1 MKTNSLKSTLL
12 ISALFFAGLLT
23 PQSTEAHCDSMDGPV
38 VQAAQKALETGN
50 VNLILIWVNEEQEE
64 QIRETFTKTLDVRN
78 ESESVREV
86 ADTWFFE
93 TLVRLHRESEGAP
106 YTGLK
111 SAGSETGPVIPATD
125 QALET
130 GSAKELRDLIV
141 NAFEQQLHA
150 HFEKALRSKDF
161 DPENVE
167 AGREYVHDYV
177 ELVHF
182 VKPVYDMLEDE
193 DGPAHNHSH

>member
-1 MKTNSLKSTLL
+1 MNTTYFKSTLFLTALL
-12 ISALFFAGLLT
+12 ISGFLIPRTA
-23 PQSTEAHCDSMDGPV
+23 QAHCDSMDGPV

-50 VNLILIWVNEEQEE
+50 VDLVLIWVNEAQEE

-130 GSAKELRDLIV
+130 GSAKDLRDLIV
-141 NAFEQQLHA
+141 NAFEQQLYA
-150 HFEKALRSKDF
+150 HFEKTLRSKDF
-161 DPENVE
+161 DPEKVE
-167 AGREYVHDYV
+167 AGREYVHNYV
-177 ELVHF
+177 ELIHF
-182 VKPVYDMLEDE
+182 VKPVYDLMDAEN
-193 DGPAHNHSH
+193 GAAHSHSH